1 MIYDV
6 NSLLSL
12 LSICDGMET
21 VFVRTPFGE
30 SYVVNGYEVDGD
42 GDVILLTEKMEG

>member
-12 LSICDGMET
+12 LMVCDGRET
-21 VFVRTPFGE
+21 IFVRTPFEE
-30 SYVVNGYEVDGD
+30 SFAVNGYEIDNDGD
-42 GDVILLTEKMEG
+42 IILLTEKMMG